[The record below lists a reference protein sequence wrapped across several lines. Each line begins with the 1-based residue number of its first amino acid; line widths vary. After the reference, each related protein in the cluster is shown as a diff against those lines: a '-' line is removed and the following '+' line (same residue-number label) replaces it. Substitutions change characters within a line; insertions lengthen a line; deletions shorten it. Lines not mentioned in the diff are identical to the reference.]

1 MTEKPTA
8 LIIGAGFTG
17 CALAHDLTLR
27 GFSVT
32 VVERGEMCS
41 GTSGRTH
48 GEIHSGARY
57 CVNDQEAARECIQE
71 NIILRKIARQCI
83 EFNQGICIAVTE
95 DELAF
100 RDTFKEGTE
109 KCGIPARWMEKKE
122 ILSIEP
128 ALNPGIYGGFEVPDG
143 SFDPLRLGLAFAASA
158 KNRGA
163 HCLPFHEV
171 TGIRVNGLAAVNGVT
186 VIDRH
191 TGKNLELNADIVVN
205 ATGAWAG
212 KIAALAGTS
221 VPVMP
226 SPGVMVAFEKR
237 MTDKVVTRLSLPG
250 DGDIIIPQRRM
261 SVIGTTSFEVE
272 DVDYIPVEKEQVQSM
287 VARAVE
293 MIPALKDVK
302 VRASYISARPLIQT
316 GANERSLSRT
326 FKCYDHEAN
335 QGPRGFITITGG
347 KATTCREMAEKTA
360 DLVCQKFNISVPC
373 QTGTLELDHYRTFF
387 TGQVN

>member
-1 MTEKPTA
+1 MAEKPTVI
-8 LIIGAGFTG
+8 IIGAGFTG

-27 GFSVT
+27 GFAVT
-32 VVERGEMCS
+32 VVERGEICS

-48 GEIHSGARY
+48 GELHSGARY
-57 CVNDQEAARECIQE
+57 CVNDQEAARECIRE
-71 NIILRKIARQCI
+71 NIVLRKIARQCI
-83 EFNQGICIAVTE
+83 EFNQGICLAVCE
-95 DELAF
+95 EELAF
-100 RDTFKEGTE
+100 RDEFAEGAE
-109 KCGIPARWMEKKE
+109 KCGIPARWMEKRE
-122 ILSIEP
+122 ILSLEP
-128 ALNPGIYGGFEVPDG
+128 ALNPGIHGGFEVPDG

-163 HCLPFHEV
+163 CFLPFHEV
-171 TGIRVNGLAAVNGVT
+171 AGIRVNGLTVVDGVT
-186 VIDRH
+186 ILNRH
-191 TGKNLELNADIVVN
+191 SGEKAELHADIVIN

-212 KIAALAGTS
+212 KIAALVGTS

-272 DVDYIPVEKEQVQSM
+272 DVDYIPVEKDQIQAM
-287 VARAVE
+287 VSRARE
-293 MIPALKDVK
+293 MIPAINDIK

-316 GANERSLSRT
+316 GSNERSLSRT

-335 QGPRGFITITGG
+335 HGPKGFITITGG

-360 DLVCQKFNISVPC
+360 DLVCSKLNISVPC
-373 QTGTLELDHYRTFF
+373 QTDTLELDSYRTFY